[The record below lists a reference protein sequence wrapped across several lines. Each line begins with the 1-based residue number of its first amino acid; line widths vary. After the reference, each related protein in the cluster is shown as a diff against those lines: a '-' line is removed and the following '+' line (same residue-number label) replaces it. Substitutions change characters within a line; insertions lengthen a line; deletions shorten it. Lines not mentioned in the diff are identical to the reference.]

1 MTYHITA
8 MTEAFAD
15 QIMSWNYEPPYDFY
29 DSGQDEEFR
38 RELLECS
45 YYAILDDEQQLIGFC
60 CTGSSAQIPIAIPL
74 RAYDEDLLD
83 IGLGMKPELTGKGLG
98 HKFLSC
104 VLASMGELHQRK
116 SFRLTVARFNERAIR
131 LYAKL
136 GFSEA
141 ATFDKGGTSFM
152 TMVKKP
158 GASSNSKKGISQD
171 PGSFETPSI

>member
-1 MTYHITA
+1 

-29 DSGQDEEFR
+29 NSGQDEEFR
-38 RELLECS
+38 KELLECS
-45 YYAILDDEQQLIGFC
+45 YYAILDDEEQLIGFC
-60 CTGSSAQIPIAIPL
+60 CTGPSAQIPIAIPL
-74 RAYDEDLLD
+74 GAYDEDLLD
-83 IGLGMKPELTGKGLG
+83 IGLGMKPELTGKGFG

-104 VLASMGELHQRK
+104 VLASMEQLYQRE

-141 ATFDKGGTSFM
+141 ASFDKGGTSFI
-152 TMVKKP
+152 TMVKKR
-158 GASSNSKKGISQD
+158 GASNSKKGISQD